1 MRAPT
6 ILLLTLFLGLSL
18 RAAADT
24 YDTHT
29 LVAVTTRDAGDVR
42 ALGDAGADVVGRRGN
57 VYKALLTPAQLE
69 KLTSLGLQIE
79 VLRAEMDA
87 DRKRWAENDAASRA
101 NLATA
106 YYTASKFNLVNP
118 PAGSLMEHL
127 LQQYN
132 AHPGIT
138 RLYNLGATQDGAYDV
153 IAMKVSR
160 NPDVVEAEPKIR
172 IYGNI
177 HGDEKGGCMVAS
189 DVLDTILAGYAA
201 VPQDAT
207 AKKLVDESEIWFIP
221 MGNPYGNA
229 HNQRGNVNGVDLNR
243 NFWGPAGSDE
253 SPAWSQKET
262 QIIRDLTE
270 TATADHAKKRFTTSI
285 SFHEG
290 EVCLNS
296 VWNYTT
302 SAPTDEP
309 IFWASRTGGTGC
321 PAGQVNC
328 PTVAPDGLAKAY
340 KDGVTTPGFWYTNGY
355 DWYGTRGDTN
365 DWSYGAWSTLDTT
378 IELNLDKAPP
388 VSQIPTYCAQHRQ
401 AVLNYMLKTFQG
413 IHGVMTDQAS
423 GTPLDGTVIA
433 TCTASS
439 TIDVPHLYQAVFT
452 DPVAGDF
459 HRVLQPGTYTVTC
472 KAPGYVDTVIPGVVV
487 TADTK
492 SACNCPMSTP
502 CASNPTAV
510 SVTPAGPLVLCPGT
524 GQTLTAN
531 VSGGTGP
538 FTYQWYDGATAIP
551 GAEDP
556 TYLANDSGAHAYSC
570 KVTGSGCAGGI
581 TDPTPAQITW
591 QAAPVFGGVSSV
603 TTPGS
608 ALCTLTVSWNAAAS
622 ACAGT
627 VTYDVYRSATSPV
640 AIGPAS
646 LVASGLT
653 GTSYTDTSALATG
666 ATYYYVVRAVSGT
679 GVEETNSVERSGVPA
694 GPLVTGDW
702 TAGAETADPALT
714 LNAPW
719 GPSTTY
725 KRTGTSSYSTG
736 SGGTYPNSACG
747 GLTTPP
753 LVLGAGSVLTFHHI
767 YSTEVGYDGGRVEI
781 STNGGASWSVLT
793 PTPAYPGNVT
803 HATPCSWPNPSAC
816 YIGNSAGYPAT
827 WQLATVNLAAYG
839 GQTALLRWSFT
850 TDTSQAGSLTNPG
863 WYVDDIKVTGVQ
875 VPGPCSAAATPLA
888 FHELP
893 PCRVIDTRGA
903 TGPLGGPVLEA
914 GVSVRAFPVTGTCG
928 IPSTA
933 KALSVNLT
941 VTGAAVTGFIRVYPG
956 DLTGAQIPITSSV
969 HFSAGRTRAN
979 NGILGL
985 SQDGNGTIAV
995 ENDAVGGALHFIL
1008 DVNGYFE

>member
-1 MRAPT
+1 MRGLT
-6 ILLLTLFLGLSL
+6 SLLLALALGLSL
-18 RAAADT
+18 SAAADT
-24 YDTHT
+24 YDTLT
-29 LVAVTTRDAGDVR
+29 LVAVTSR
-42 ALGDAGADVVGRRGN
+42 GDADVKTLREIGADVVGRKGD

-69 KLTSLGLQIE
+69 KLAALGLRVE
-79 VLRAEMDA
+79 VLRAEMEA

-106 YYTASKFNLVNP
+106 YYTASKFDLVAP

-127 LQQYN
+127 LQLYN

-153 IAMKVSR
+153 IAMKVTK

-177 HGDEKGGCMVAS
+177 HGDEKGGCMVAA
-189 DVLDTILAGYAA
+189 DVLDTILAGYVA

-221 MGNPYGNA
+221 MGNPYGNV

-243 NFWGPAGSDE
+243 NFWGPAGSD
-253 SPAWSQKET
+253 SPPAWSQKET
-262 QIIRDLTE
+262 QIVRDLTE

-290 EVCLNS
+290 EVCFNS
-296 VWNYTT
+296 IWNYT
-302 SAPTDEP
+302 SAAPSDEP
-309 IFWASRTGGTGC
+309 LFWATRSGGNVTL
-321 PAGQVNC
+321 
-328 PTVAPDGLAKAY
+328 APDGLAKAY
-340 KDGVTTPGFWYTNGY
+340 QDGCTSPGFWYTNGY
-355 DWYGTRGDTN
+355 DWYQTLGDTN

-378 IELNLDKAPP
+378 IELNTVKAPP
-388 VSQIPTYCAQHRQ
+388 AAQIPTYCAQHRQ

-413 IHGVMTDQAS
+413 VHGVMTDSSTGA
-423 GTPLDGTVIA
+423 PLDGTVSA

-439 TIDVPHLYQAVFT
+439 TVAVPHAYQAIYT

-459 HRVLQPGTYTVTC
+459 HRVLLPGTYTITC
-472 KAPGYVDTVIPGVVV
+472 KASGYVDTVIPGVVV
-487 TADTK
+487 TADSKT
-492 SACNCPMSTP
+492 SCNCAMTTP

-510 SVTPAGPLVLCPGT
+510 SVTPAGPLVLCPGS

-531 VSGGTGP
+531 VTGGTGP

-551 GAEDP
+551 GAQDP
-556 TYLANDSGAHAYSC
+556 TYLASDTGVHSYSC
-570 KVTGSGCAGGI
+570 KATGTGCSGGI
-581 TDPTPAQITW
+581 SDPTPTQVTW
-591 QAAPVFGGVSSV
+591 QAAPVFGGATSV

-608 ALCTLTVSWNAAAS
+608 ALCTLTVNWSAASS

-627 VTYDVYRSATSPV
+627 VTYKVYRSTTTPV
-640 AIGPAS
+640 SVGPAS

-679 GVEETNSVERSGVPA
+679 GVEDTNTVERSGVPT

-702 TAGAETADPALT
+702 TAGAETGDPALT

-719 GPSTTY
+719 GTSTVY

-753 LVLGAGSVLTFHHI
+753 LVLGATSALTFYHL
-767 YSTEVGYDGGRVEI
+767 YSTESGYDGGRVEI
-781 STNGGASWSVLT
+781 STNGGGSWTVLN
-793 PTPAYPGNVT
+793 PTPAYPGTLTQTGNACT
-803 HATPCSWPNPSAC
+803 WPVSTAC
-816 YIGNSAGYPAT
+816 YVGNSSGFPST
-827 WQLATVNLAAYG
+827 WQLATVNLSAYA
-839 GQTALLRWSFT
+839 GQTALLRWSFS
-850 TDTSQAGSLTNPG
+850 TDTSQDGSLTNPG
-863 WYVDDIKVTGVQ
+863 WYVDDVKVTGVQ
-875 VPGPCSAAATPLA
+875 VPGPCSAAVSALSY
-888 FHELP
+888 HELP

-903 TGPLGGPVLEA
+903 TGPLGGPALTA
-914 GVSVRAFPVTGTCG
+914 GISVRTFPVTGTCG

-933 KALSVNLT
+933 KAIAVNQT
-941 VTGAAVTGFIRVYPG
+941 VTAPEVTGFIRVYPG
-956 DLTGAQIPITSSV
+956 DLTGAQIPNTSAVS
-969 HFSAGRTRAN
+969 FAAGKTRAN

-985 SQDGNGTIAV
+985 AGNGNGTIAV
-995 ENDAVGGALHFIL
+995 ENDAVGGTVHFIL